1 MVAYGLVRSG
11 LLFEKFR
18 SLGCVIMWCPRRT
31 EKQIQECLPPLRSIN
46 GYHQAARVLRTVDKI
61 QTRWRWTL
69 FVCLTIG
76 SLLMLITMLRLQDC
90 QSSSGDEVDCLSV
103 TICSMF
109 VRCYWYISYQ
119 RATNSNT
126 LAIDLIAWWRQAVLQ
141 SKRRDQHQKW
151 LYHETN
157 EQSSSPILHY
167 DEQ

>member
-1 MVAYGLVRSG
+1 MVANGLVRWAAVWEVQEPW
-11 LLFEKFR
+11 LCH
-18 SLGCVIMWCPRRT
+18 CVVSKEDRKTDPRVSSST
-31 EKQIQECLPPLRSIN
+31 QEYKWVPSSCQGSPHSWQN
-46 GYHQAARVLRTVDKI
+46 TTTFG
-61 QTRWRWTL
+61 WTL

-76 SLLMLITMLRLQDC
+76 SLLMWITMLRLQDC

-103 TICSMF
+103 AICSMF
-109 VRCYWYISYQ
+109 VRCYWCISYQ

-126 LAIDLIAWWRQAVLQ
+126 LTIDLIAWWRQAVLQ
-141 SKRRDQHQKW
+141 LKRRDQHQKW